1 MNFIFISPQFPRTY
15 WNWCDRLKKNG
26 ANVLGI
32 GDTPYD
38 DLAPELKQCL
48 TEYYK
53 VGTLEDYD
61 QVFRA
66 VAFFSF
72 KYGKIHWLESNNEY
86 WLEHD
91 SMLRTDFNIL
101 SGPDVDE
108 IQAYRSKAAMKPYY
122 KKAGVPTCRQAP
134 VTTQEEAEK
143 FIKKVGYPVIVKPEY
158 GVGAAA
164 TWRLENEEDLAA
176 FFAEKPEDAYVMEE
190 YVYGWIC
197 SYDAIVDSQSNVL
210 FESMSISPPIMDI
223 VNEQAELVFYVP
235 PSVEPQ
241 LQERGRATVKSFGVK
256 SRFVHMEFFKLTKA
270 KKGLGKVGDF
280 VGLEVNMRP
289 GGGYMPDMMDFAHS
303 TDVYQLWADMICFDE
318 RRLPENPDQ
327 QYCVYFGQRDR
338 FTYVHSKEDILA
350 KYGSRIKMCERMP
363 DILSGAMGN
372 QMYTALLPTR
382 EEMDEFVKYAGEK
395 VEEPQKETAVS
406 RDAEASA
413 PQNGGI
419 DYDGAYEQE
428 ECHQAD

>member
-1 MNFIFISPQFPRTY
+1 
-15 WNWCDRLKKNG
+15 
-26 ANVLGI
+26 
-32 GDTPYD
+32 
-38 DLAPELKQCL
+38 
-48 TEYYK
+48 
-53 VGTLEDYD
+53 
-61 QVFRA
+61 
-66 VAFFSF
+66 
-72 KYGKIHWLESNNEY
+72 
-86 WLEHD
+86 
-91 SMLRTDFNIL
+91 MLRTDFNIL

-223 VNEQAELVFYVP
+223 VNEQTELVFYVP

-318 RRLPENPDQ
+318 RRLPENPEQ
-327 QYCVYFGQRDR
+327 QYCVFFGQRDR
-338 FTYVHSKEDILA
+338 FRYVHSKEDILA
-350 KYGSRIKMCERMP
+350 KYGSGIKMCERMP
-363 DILSGAMGN
+363 DILSSAMGN
-372 QMYTALLPTR
+372 QMYTALLPTK
-382 EEMDEFVKYAGEK
+382 EDMDEFVRYVGEK
-395 VEEPQKETAVS
+395 AENFK
-406 RDAEASA
+406 DA
-413 PQNGGI
+413 I
-419 DYDGAYEQE
+419 DYEDAYEQE

>member
-38 DLAPELKQCL
+38 QLDDALKNVL

-91 SMLRTDFNIL
+91 AMLRTDFNIL

-108 IQAYRSKAAMKPYY
+108 IQAYRSKTAMKPYY
-122 KKAGVPTCRQAP
+122 KKAGVPTARQAP
-134 VTTQEEAEK
+134 VTTLEEAK
-143 FIKKVGYPVIVKPEY
+143 DFIKKVGYPVIVKPEY

-164 TWRLENEEDLAA
+164 TYRLENRHELED
-176 FFAEKPEDAYVMEE
+176 FFSDLPEDSYVMEE
-190 YVYGWIC
+190 FVPGWIC
-197 SYDAIVDSQSNVL
+197 SYDAIVDSHSEVL

-223 VNEQAELVFYVP
+223 VNNQTELIFYVP
-235 PSVEPQ
+235 PYVEPQ
-241 LQERGRATVKSFGVK
+241 LQKRGRATVKAFGVK

-270 KKGLGKVGDF
+270 KKGLGKEGDF

-327 QYCVYFGQRDR
+327 QYCVFFGQRDH
-338 FTYVHSKEDILA
+338 FHYLHSQQDIMA
-350 KYGSRIKMCERMP
+350 KYGSRIKMNERMP
-363 DILSGAMGN
+363 EVLSTAMGN
-372 QMYTALLPTR
+372 QMYTALLPTK
-382 EEMDEFVKYAGEK
+382 EDMDEFVRYVGEK
-395 VEEPQKETAVS
+395 EEDKPDGKE
-406 RDAEASA
+406 
-413 PQNGGI
+413 GI
-419 DYDGAYEQE
+419 DYEGAYEHE

>member
-1 MNFIFISPQFPRTY
+1 MNFVFISPQFPRTY

-38 DLAPELKQCL
+38 QLDDALKNVL

-53 VGTLEDYD
+53 VSTLEDYD

-72 KYGKIHWLESNNEY
+72 KYGKIDWLESNNEY

-91 SMLRTDFNIL
+91 AMLRTDFNIL
-101 SGPDVDE
+101 SGPNVDE

-122 KKAGVPTCRQAP
+122 KKAGVPTARQAP
-134 VTTQEEAEK
+134 VTTLEEAK
-143 FIKKVGYPVIVKPEY
+143 DFIRRVGYPVIVKPEY

-164 TWRLENEEDLAA
+164 TYRLENRHELED
-176 FFAEKPEDAYVMEE
+176 FFSDLPEDSYVMEE
-190 YVYGWIC
+190 FVPGWIC
-197 SYDAIVDSQSNVL
+197 SYDAIVDSHSEVL

-223 VNEQAELVFYVP
+223 VNNQTELVFYVP

-241 LQERGRATVKSFGVK
+241 LQKRGRATVKSFGVK
-256 SRFVHMEFFKLTKA
+256 NRFVHMEFFKLTRA
-270 KKGLGKVGDF
+270 KKGLGKEGDF

-318 RRLPENPDQ
+318 RRLPDNPDQ
-327 QYCVYFGQRDR
+327 QYCVFFGQRDH
-338 FTYVHSKEDILA
+338 FHYLHSQQDIMA
-350 KYGSRIKMCERMP
+350 KYGSRIKMNERMP
-363 DILSGAMGN
+363 EVLSTAMGN
-372 QMYTALLPTR
+372 QMYTALLPTK
-382 EEMDEFVKYAGEK
+382 EDMDEFVRYVGEK
-395 VEEPQKETAVS
+395 EEDKPNAK
-406 RDAEASA
+406 D
-413 PQNGGI
+413 GI
-419 DYDGAYEQE
+419 DYEGAYEQE

>member
-1 MNFIFISPQFPRTY
+1 MNFVFISPQFPRTY

-38 DLAPELKQCL
+38 QLDDALKNVL

-61 QVFRA
+61 HVFRA

-91 SMLRTDFNIL
+91 AMLRTDFNIL

-122 KKAGVPTCRQAP
+122 KKAGVPTARQAP
-134 VTTQEEAEK
+134 VTTLEDAK
-143 FIKKVGYPVIVKPEY
+143 DFIRKVGYPVIVKPEY

-164 TWRLENEEDLAA
+164 TYRLENRHDLEH
-176 FFAEKPEDAYVMEE
+176 FFDDLPEDSYVMEE
-190 YVYGWIC
+190 FVPGWIC
-197 SYDAIVDSQSNVL
+197 SYDAIVDSHSDVL

-223 VNEQAELVFYVP
+223 VNNQTELIFYVP

-241 LQERGRATVKSFGVK
+241 LQKRGRATVKSFGVK

-270 KKGLGKVGDF
+270 KKGLGKEGDF

-318 RRLPENPDQ
+318 RRLPEHPDQ
-327 QYCVYFGQRDR
+327 QYCVFFGQRDHFR
-338 FTYVHSKEDILA
+338 YVHSQQDIRA
-350 KYGSRIKMCERMP
+350 KYGSHIKMNERMP
-363 DILSGAMGN
+363 EVLSTAMGN
-372 QMYTALLPTR
+372 QMYTALLPTK
-382 EEMDEFVKYAGEK
+382 EEMDEFVRYVGEK
-395 VEEPQKETAVS
+395 EDDKK
-406 RDAEASA
+406 D
-413 PQNGGI
+413 GI
-419 DYDGAYEQE
+419 DYADAYEQE

>member
-1 MNFIFISPQFPRTY
+1 MNFVFISPQFPRTY

-38 DLAPELKQCL
+38 QLDDALKNVL

-91 SMLRTDFNIL
+91 AMLRTDFNIL

-122 KKAGVPTCRQAP
+122 KKAGVPTARQAP
-134 VTTQEEAEK
+134 VTTLEEAKE

-164 TWRLENEEDLAA
+164 TYRLENRHELED
-176 FFAEKPEDAYVMEE
+176 FFSDLPEDSYVMEE
-190 YVYGWIC
+190 FVPGWIC
-197 SYDAIVDSQSNVL
+197 SYDAIVDSHSDVL

-223 VNEQAELVFYVP
+223 VNNQTELIFYVP

-241 LQERGRATVKSFGVK
+241 LQKRGRATVKAFGVK
-256 SRFVHMEFFKLTKA
+256 SRFVHMEFFKLTRA
-270 KKGLGKVGDF
+270 KKGLGKEGDF

-303 TDVYQLWADMICFDE
+303 TDVYQLWADMICYDE

-327 QYCVYFGQRDR
+327 QYCVFFGQRDH
-338 FTYVHSKEDILA
+338 FHYIHSQQDIMA
-350 KYGSRIKMCERMP
+350 KYGSRIKMNERMP
-363 DILSGAMGN
+363 EVLSTAMGN
-372 QMYTALLPTR
+372 QMYTALLPTK
-382 EEMDEFVKYAGEK
+382 EDMDEFVKYVGEK
-395 VEEPQKETAVS
+395 EEDKPAAK
-406 RDAEASA
+406 D
-413 PQNGGI
+413 GI

>member
-1 MNFIFISPQFPRTY
+1 MNFVFISPQFPRTY

-38 DLAPELKQCL
+38 QLDDALKNVL

-91 SMLRTDFNIL
+91 AMLRTDFNIL

-108 IQAYRSKAAMKPYY
+108 IQSYRSKAAMKPYY
-122 KKAGVPTCRQAP
+122 KKAGVPTARQAP
-134 VTTQEEAEK
+134 VTTLEEAK
-143 FIKKVGYPVIVKPEY
+143 DFIKKVGYPVIVKPEY

-164 TWRLENEEDLAA
+164 TYRLENRHELED
-176 FFAEKPEDAYVMEE
+176 FFSDLPEDSYVMEE
-190 YVYGWIC
+190 FVPGWIC
-197 SYDAIVDSQSNVL
+197 SYDAIVDSHSEVL

-223 VNEQAELVFYVP
+223 VNNQTELIFYVP

-241 LQERGRATVKSFGVK
+241 LQKRGRATVKAFGVK

-270 KKGLGKVGDF
+270 KKGLGKEGDF

-318 RRLPENPDQ
+318 RRLPDNPDQ
-327 QYCVYFGQRDR
+327 QYCVFFGQRDH
-338 FTYVHSKEDILA
+338 FHYLHSQQDIMA
-350 KYGSRIKMCERMP
+350 KYGSRIKMNERMP
-363 DILSGAMGN
+363 DVLSTAMGN
-372 QMYTALLPTR
+372 QMYTALLPTK
-382 EEMDEFVKYAGEK
+382 EDMDEFVRYVGEK
-395 VEEPQKETAVS
+395 EEDNPKAK
-406 RDAEASA
+406 D
-413 PQNGGI
+413 GI
-419 DYDGAYEQE
+419 DYTGAYEQE

>member
-1 MNFIFISPQFPRTY
+1 MNFVFISPQFPRTY

-38 DLAPELKQCL
+38 QLDDALKNVL

-91 SMLRTDFNIL
+91 AMLRTDFNIL

-122 KKAGVPTCRQAP
+122 KKAGVPTARQAP
-134 VTTQEEAEK
+134 VTTLEEAK
-143 FIKKVGYPVIVKPEY
+143 DFIRRVGYPVIVKPEY

-164 TWRLENEEDLAA
+164 TYRLENRHELEEFFSDL
-176 FFAEKPEDAYVMEE
+176 PEDSYVMEE
-190 YVYGWIC
+190 FVPGWIC
-197 SYDAIVDSQSNVL
+197 SYDAIVDSHSDVL

-223 VNEQAELVFYVP
+223 VNNQTELVFYVP

-241 LQERGRATVKSFGVK
+241 LQKRGRATVKAFGVK
-256 SRFVHMEFFKLTKA
+256 SRFVHMEFFKLTRA
-270 KKGLGKVGDF
+270 KKGLGKEGDF

-327 QYCVYFGQRDR
+327 QYCVFFGQRDH
-338 FTYVHSKEDILA
+338 FHYVHSQQDIMA
-350 KYGSRIKMCERMP
+350 KYGSRIKMNERMP
-363 DILSGAMGN
+363 EVLSTAMGN
-372 QMYTALLPTR
+372 QMYTALLPTK
-382 EEMDEFVKYAGEK
+382 EDMDEFVKYVGEK
-395 VEEPQKETAVS
+395 EEDKPAAK
-406 RDAEASA
+406 D
-413 PQNGGI
+413 GI
-419 DYDGAYEQE
+419 DYSGAYEQE

>member
-1 MNFIFISPQFPRTY
+1 MNFVFISPQFPRTY

-38 DLAPELKQCL
+38 QLDDALKNVL

-66 VAFFSF
+66 VAFFCF

-91 SMLRTDFNIL
+91 AMLRTDFNIL

-108 IQAYRSKAAMKPYY
+108 IQAYRSKTAMKPYY
-122 KKAGVPTCRQAP
+122 KKAGVPTARQAP
-134 VTTQEEAEK
+134 VTTLEEAK
-143 FIKKVGYPVIVKPEY
+143 DFIKKVGYPVIVKPEY

-164 TWRLENEEDLAA
+164 TYRLENRHELED
-176 FFAEKPEDAYVMEE
+176 FFSDLPEDSYVMEE
-190 YVYGWIC
+190 FVPGWIC
-197 SYDAIVDSQSNVL
+197 SYDAIVDYHSEVL

-223 VNEQAELVFYVP
+223 VNNQTELIFYVP
-235 PSVEPQ
+235 PYVEPQ
-241 LQERGRATVKSFGVK
+241 LQKRGRATVKAFGVK

-270 KKGLGKVGDF
+270 KKGLGKEGDF

-327 QYCVYFGQRDR
+327 QYCVFFGQRDH
-338 FTYVHSKEDILA
+338 FHYLHSQQDIMA
-350 KYGSRIKMCERMP
+350 KYGSRIKMNERMP
-363 DILSGAMGN
+363 EVLSTAMGN
-372 QMYTALLPTR
+372 QMYTALLPTK
-382 EEMDEFVKYAGEK
+382 EDMDEFVRYVGEK
-395 VEEPQKETAVS
+395 EEDKPDGKE
-406 RDAEASA
+406 
-413 PQNGGI
+413 GI
-419 DYDGAYEQE
+419 DYEGAYEHE

>member
-1 MNFIFISPQFPRTY
+1 MNFVFISPQFPRTY

-38 DLAPELKQCL
+38 QLDDALKNVL

-53 VGTLEDYD
+53 VSTLEDYD

-72 KYGKIHWLESNNEY
+72 KYGKIDWLESNNEY

-91 SMLRTDFNIL
+91 AMLRTDFNIL

-122 KKAGVPTCRQAP
+122 KKAGVPTARQAP
-134 VTTQEEAEK
+134 VTTLEEAK
-143 FIKKVGYPVIVKPEY
+143 DFIRRVGYPVIVKPEY

-164 TWRLENEEDLAA
+164 TYRLENRHELED
-176 FFAEKPEDAYVMEE
+176 FFSDLPEDSYVMEE
-190 YVYGWIC
+190 FVPGWIC
-197 SYDAIVDSQSNVL
+197 SYDAIVDSHSEVL
-210 FESMSISPPIMDI
+210 FESMSLSPPIMDI
-223 VNEQAELVFYVP
+223 VNNQTELIFYVP

-241 LQERGRATVKSFGVK
+241 LQKRGRATVKAFGVK
-256 SRFVHMEFFKLTKA
+256 SRFVHMEFFKLTRA
-270 KKGLGKVGDF
+270 KKGLGKEGDF

-318 RRLPENPDQ
+318 RRLPDNPDQ
-327 QYCVYFGQRDR
+327 QYCVFFGQRDH
-338 FTYVHSKEDILA
+338 FHYLHSQQDIMA
-350 KYGSRIKMCERMP
+350 KYGSRIKMNERMP
-363 DILSGAMGN
+363 EVLSTAMGN
-372 QMYTALLPTR
+372 QMYTALLPTK
-382 EEMDEFVKYAGEK
+382 EDMDEFVRYVGEK
-395 VEEPQKETAVS
+395 EEDKPAAK
-406 RDAEASA
+406 D
-413 PQNGGI
+413 GI
-419 DYDGAYEQE
+419 DYNGAYEQE

>member
-38 DLAPELKQCL
+38 QLDDALKHVL

-91 SMLRTDFNIL
+91 AMLRTDFNIL

-122 KKAGVPTCRQAP
+122 KKAGVPTARQAP
-134 VTTQEEAEK
+134 VTTLEEAK
-143 FIKKVGYPVIVKPEY
+143 DFIKKVGYPVIVKPEY

-164 TWRLENEEDLAA
+164 TYRLENRHELED
-176 FFAEKPEDAYVMEE
+176 FFSDLPEDSYVMEE
-190 YVYGWIC
+190 FVPGWIC
-197 SYDAIVDSQSNVL
+197 SYDAIVDSHSDVL

-223 VNEQAELVFYVP
+223 VNNQTELIFYVP

-241 LQERGRATVKSFGVK
+241 LQKRGRATVKAFGVK

-270 KKGLGKVGDF
+270 KKGLGKEGDF

-318 RRLPENPDQ
+318 RRLPANPDQ
-327 QYCVYFGQRDR
+327 QYCVFFGQRDH
-338 FTYVHSKEDILA
+338 FHYLHSQQDIMA
-350 KYGSRIKMCERMP
+350 KYGSRIKMNERMP
-363 DILSGAMGN
+363 EVLSTAMGN
-372 QMYTALLPTR
+372 QMYTALLPTK
-382 EEMDEFVKYAGEK
+382 EDMDEFVKYVGEK
-395 VEEPQKETAVS
+395 EEDKPNA
-406 RDAEASA
+406 RD
-413 PQNGGI
+413 GI
-419 DYDGAYEQE
+419 DYNGAYEQE